1 MATKTDTSDAKERTR
16 LVDAIEADLRDA
28 EKLLGHVPGGASDI
42 ARAIKTI
49 RDKAAAAQKDATPKG
64 LQALKAQVKPAKDIA
79 QAALKR
85 MGLVYDRNR
94 REKQRAEL
102 AAVLAEARMNV
113 AKVADKAMTL
123 ALVMQITAA
132 HKKLEAI
139 AAIKDDLKALDQM
152 NALEP
157 QLRGAVASTKNAI
170 GVDGWTRGTY
180 APLRTRVAA
189 SIKRLPND
197 RLRKV
202 FEAEL
207 EEIEIDRQALVI
219 SIDVARLSP
228 VLGSLRNLDVQVARI
243 CALSPALDREL
254 ARIGEMLQKA
264 GRPAALMESLRS
276 LVQHK
281 AGGWPKS
288 TKVDEIEREVNAFEA
303 SVARFA
309 ATAAKEAA
317 ARKTAKA

>member
-1 MATKTDTSDAKERTR
+1 MATKTDTPDAKERTR
-16 LVDAIEADLRDA
+16 LADAIEADLRDA
-28 EKLLGHVPGGASDI
+28 EKLMGHVPGGAADI
-42 ARAIKTI
+42 DRAIKTI
-49 RDKAAAAQKDATPKG
+49 RDKVAAAQKDATPKG
-64 LQALKAQVKPAKDIA
+64 LQALKAQAKPAKDIE

-85 MGLVYDRNR
+85 MGLVYDRNQ

-102 AAVLAEARMNV
+102 AAVLTEARMNV
-113 AKVADKAMTL
+113 GKVADKGLTTAL
-123 ALVMQITAA
+123 AMQITAA

-139 AAIKDDLKALDQM
+139 AATKDNLKAIDQM

-157 QLRGAVASTKNAI
+157 QLRGAVTSTKNAI

-180 APLRTRVAA
+180 APLRSRVAV

-202 FEAEL
+202 FEAEM
-207 EEIEIDRQALVI
+207 EEIEVDRQALVI
-219 SIDVARLSP
+219 AIDVARLAP
-228 VLGSLRNLDVQVARI
+228 VLGSLRNLDAQIARI

-264 GRPAALMESLRS
+264 GRPAALMESLRAM
-276 LVQHK
+276 VQHK

-288 TKVDEIEREVNAFEA
+288 AKVDEIEREVNAFEA
-303 SVARFA
+303 SVAGFA
-309 ATAAKEAA
+309 ATAAKEAV